1 MLIKLSN
8 PEISTW
14 LIIIFKVFK
23 VAIVGALL
31 LGFLSGLGNFIPYF
45 GGLLVQVIGVITGFT
60 ISPALGLT
68 VIIVTLITSLID
80 SYVLNPLVYGK
91 SNQVHPIVVIAA
103 VFGGGILFGFVGIII
118 ALPLSILIITSYK
131 FYETN
136 RKVIELAKRDS
147 K

>member
-1 MLIKLSN
+1 MQKQQ
-8 PEISTW
+8 IS
-14 LIIIFKVFK
+14 LVDRIY
-23 VAIVGALL
+23 IVP
-31 LGFLSGLGNFIPYF
+31 FI
-45 GGLLVQVIGVITGFT
+45 
-60 ISPALGLT
+60 
-68 VIIVTLITSLID
+68 LITSLID